1 MDASVEAMITRF
13 CQLQLSQA
21 LATGS
26 QIGLS
31 PITTASTLLQTC
43 AASLAGI
50 DQAGAI
56 AILRA
61 YADCI
66 EAGPGQGAAQSAARA
81 RFTAAAEAF
90 VAAAQSARDFPA
102 PQGRA

>member
-1 MDASVEAMITRF
+1 MDASVEVMIVRF
-13 CQLQLSQA
+13 CQLQLSQV

-31 PITTASTLLQTC
+31 PITTAATLLQTC
-43 AASLAGI
+43 AASLAGVA
-50 DQAGAI
+50 QAETV

-66 EAGPGQGAAQSAARA
+66 EAGPGQGAAQSAARS

-90 VAAAQSARDFPA
+90 VAAAQSAQAFPT